1 MRGLGYSLGIGM
13 EDLEHVW
20 KKMSLTLTNVED
32 TNIDLSSDKKKM
44 EIVLVAKFFTR
55 HSLNV
60 EAVARMFHP
69 IWRTRSSF
77 EVSDA
82 AILFS

>member
-1 MRGLGYSLGIGM
+1 M

-20 KKMSLTLTNVED
+20 KKMSLTNVED
-32 TNIDLSSDKKKM
+32 TIIDLSSDKKM
-44 EIVLVAKFFTR
+44 EIVLAAKFLTR

-60 EAVARMFHP
+60 EAVARMFRP
-69 IWRTRSSF
+69 IWRTRTSF

>member
-1 MRGLGYSLGIGM
+1 MWGLGNSLGIGM

-20 KKMSLTLTNVED
+20 KKMSLTNMED
-32 TNIDLSSDKKKM
+32 ANIDLSSDKRKM

-60 EAVARMFHP
+60 EVVARMFHP
-69 IWRTRSSF
+69 IRRQGRL
-77 EVSDA
+77 DA
-82 AILFS
+82 FRGLRQKLT